1 MQIVSRKVTIQAM
14 ARLRETN
21 PAAAELLSLAQ
32 LHHAIEYG
40 VTTVMSGPD
49 APQPQHGK
57 ILAAAAQALQIV
69 QRYQRESNTQSL
81 RDAGTRAG
89 ISWDGTTVLD
99 EIQAAFADT
108 DPVALSEL
116 LKENGNGQ

>member
-1 MQIVSRKVTIQAM
+1 MQIVSRKVTVQVM
-14 ARLRETN
+14 ARLREIS
-21 PAAAELLSLAQ
+21 PEAAELLSLAQ

-57 ILAAAAQALQIV
+57 ILAAAAKVAAIVNMAQHPVMAAGRQQA
-69 QRYQRESNTQSL
+69 EPTAQSL
-81 RDAGTRAG
+81 ADQIR
-89 ISWDGTTVLD
+89 
-99 EIQAAFADT
+99 AAFADT

-116 LKENGNGQ
+116 LKENSNGQ